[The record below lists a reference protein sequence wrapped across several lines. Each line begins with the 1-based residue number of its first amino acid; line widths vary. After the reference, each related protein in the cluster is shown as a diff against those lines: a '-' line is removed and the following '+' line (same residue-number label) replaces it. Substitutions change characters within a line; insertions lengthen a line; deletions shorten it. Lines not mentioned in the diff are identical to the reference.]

1 MFEQTYP
8 VIKPTHCDLLIS
20 NLTVELLQNHLT
32 VLYHNIFQGK
42 KELFGTGGE
51 ISPNCII
58 RANIGASYNK
68 LSHISEITN
77 LLNSFDIGF
86 KKTMLFN
93 EFPLSET
100 LFFPERQLLLTASWT
115 DILHSALA
123 MNLNGDTP
131 KQLARSVITAKAFR
145 MESINFQI
153 SELSEDNTRKEL
165 LLLDLRNNP

>member
-58 RANIGASYNK
+58 RANIGASDNK

-115 DILHSALA
+115 DILHSA
-123 MNLNGDTP
+123 P

-145 MESINFQI
+145 MESINFQN